1 MIKPGYLTEA
11 ISRMNFLHKNVLS
24 LTLMATGS
32 ILISA
37 PLSASE
43 KSGVPIKTVLSSGP
57 MSLADFVAGAKVR
70 GVTTEPAKQTIKD
83 SPSTKPVLA
92 VSELLNRKPIVFA
105 EFVDFQKP
113 SSVKAAPSQQQN
125 VAVALP
131 MPTTEIPTQVKAD
144 QAAMA
149 MPVAKVAITAPA
161 AVVAPKAVISI
172 AQVAGM
178 YKITPDRL
186 MFNDVG
192 NVAEVVITGSLPAD
206 LALFV
211 RDSHIAEFSKTAL
224 SLTSKTAGSTELYV
238 VAGGKMNIIPVV
250 VKNSSKPFELKVPDN
265 LLSLDGIVHGG
276 AASALYPG
284 ADALSKA
291 DKNSVAANLPS
302 EVDTEY
308 SQPDLS
314 SFYNDRAAA
323 QYETVNIKIVDDRT
337 PLDISTEGRAFPAS
351 TVQIR
356 VVGTD
361 YVTQT
366 DATGMA
372 QIREV
377 PKNSRLLVKVTD
389 PHGVYRPAVAE
400 VASGRSTQTIRLM
413 RNFSFDGFSE
423 IVQSSPHAALGSVCL
438 RIVDANSRVPSAG
451 MQVEIDVRGEG
462 PYYFNQ
468 YGFIDRSMTGTGT
481 DGRVCIFNVDPGPVA
496 ISLFE
501 GETLMA
507 TVSKAVFA
515 GYHLEDS
522 VSIGI
527 EKMLRLQL
535 ASLAPAAV
543 QLNADVETANRYLPV
558 EFAEVTPFGQADS
571 MVYLGPGLVESK
583 LPVASYDGKTRFAV
597 QAADFEPAIYTVP
610 SNSQQ
615 TPIIP
620 LVPRGFIED
629 MAVYAQVTYEPSL
642 GSVFVEYNHHESVQG
657 ESVKIKLVDHDNNS
671 RGEGWYFSDMPLTKA
686 LFFNVPAGIY
696 QVQANTADG
705 YWLTSQV
712 VYVYDENM
720 TYIRLGGAIKSKK

>member
-1 MIKPGYLTEA
+1 
-11 ISRMNFLHKNVLS
+11 MNFLHKHVLS
-24 LTLMATGS
+24 LSLMAAGTF
-32 ILISA
+32 LVSA
-37 PLSASE
+37 PVSASE
-43 KSGVPIKTVLSSGP
+43 KSGVSVKTVLASAP
-57 MSLADFVAGAKVR
+57 MSLAEFVASAKVK
-70 GVTTEPAKQTIKD
+70 GITAAPAKPTID
-83 SPSTKPVLA
+83 EGTSTKPT
-92 VSELLNRKPIVFA
+92 VSITELLNKKPIIFA
-105 EFVDFQKP
+105 DFVELKQP
-113 SSVKAAPSQQQN
+113 SSIKAAAAPQGVATVLEMPS
-125 VAVALP
+125 
-131 MPTTEIPTQVKAD
+131 TELPTQVKDVKASLA
-144 QAAMA
+144 QA
-149 MPVAKVAITAPA
+149 VAKVEIEAPA
-161 AVVAPKAVISI
+161 AVVQPKTVIAI
-172 AQVAGM
+172 TQVAGA
-178 YKITPDRL
+178 YKITPERL
-186 MFNDVG
+186 LFSSVGATADV
-192 NVAEVVITGSLPAD
+192 VVTGTLPSD

-211 RDSHIAEFSKTAL
+211 RDSHIAEFSKLTQ
-224 SLTSKTAGSTELYV
+224 SLTSKTAGATELYV

-284 ADALSKA
+284 ADAAAKSDA
-291 DKNSVAANLPS
+291 TASVAGDLPTAI
-302 EVDTEY
+302 DTEY
-308 SQPDLS
+308 AQPDLS
-314 SFYNDRAAA
+314 SFYNERAAA

-366 DATGMA
+366 DATGQA

-377 PKNSRLLVKVTD
+377 PKNSRLLVKITD

-438 RIVDANSRVPSAG
+438 RVIDAETKAPSAG
-451 MQVEIDVRGEG
+451 MTIEIDARGEG
-462 PYYFNQ
+462 PFYFNQ
-468 YGFIDRSMTGTGT
+468 YGFIDRSLTQTGT

-496 ISLFE
+496 ISMFE

-522 VSIGI
+522 VSIGV

-558 EFAEVTPFGQADS
+558 DFAEVTPFGHADP

-583 LPVASYDGKTRFAV
+583 LPVASFDGRTRLAV
-597 QAADFEPAIYTVP
+597 QAADFEPAIYSIP

-615 TPIIP
+615 APIIP

-642 GSVFVEYNHHESVQG
+642 GSVFVEYNHHEGVQG

-671 RGEGWYFSDMPLTKA
+671 RGEGWYFSDLPLTKA

-720 TYIRLGGAIKSKK
+720 TYIRLGGAIKSNKK

>member
-1 MIKPGYLTEA
+1 
-11 ISRMNFLHKNVLS
+11 
-24 LTLMATGS
+24 
-32 ILISA
+32 
-37 PLSASE
+37 
-43 KSGVPIKTVLSSGP
+43 
-57 MSLADFVAGAKVR
+57 
-70 GVTTEPAKQTIKD
+70 
-83 SPSTKPVLA
+83 
-92 VSELLNRKPIVFA
+92 
-105 EFVDFQKP
+105 
-113 SSVKAAPSQQQN
+113 
-125 VAVALP
+125 
-131 MPTTEIPTQVKAD
+131 
-144 QAAMA
+144 
-149 MPVAKVAITAPA
+149 
-161 AVVAPKAVISI
+161 
-172 AQVAGM
+172 
-178 YKITPDRL
+178 
-186 MFNDVG
+186 
-192 NVAEVVITGSLPAD
+192 
-206 LALFV
+206 
-211 RDSHIAEFSKTAL
+211 
-224 SLTSKTAGSTELYV
+224 
-238 VAGGKMNIIPVV
+238 
-250 VKNSSKPFELKVPDN
+250 
-265 LLSLDGIVHGG
+265 
-276 AASALYPG
+276 
-284 ADALSKA
+284 
-291 DKNSVAANLPS
+291 
-302 EVDTEY
+302 
-308 SQPDLS
+308 
-314 SFYNDRAAA
+314 
-323 QYETVNIKIVDDRT
+323 
-337 PLDISTEGRAFPAS
+337 
-351 TVQIR
+351 
-356 VVGTD
+356 
-361 YVTQT
+361 
-366 DATGMA
+366 MA

-389 PHGVYRPAVAE
+389 PHGVYRPSVAE

-438 RIVDANSRVPSAG
+438 RIVDANTKVPSAG

-481 DGRVCIFNVDPGPVA
+481 DGRVC
-496 ISLFE
+496 
-501 GETLMA
+501 TLMA
-507 TVSKAVFA
+507 TVSKPVFA

-558 EFAEVTPFGQADS
+558 EFAEVTPFGHADS

-583 LPVASYDGKTRFAV
+583 LPVASFDGKTRFAV

-610 SNSQQ
+610 STSQQ